1 MQSRSKR
8 LIHLYFTPIQE
19 VIPIP
24 DIRERNDRP
33 KDKPPKYQVTST
45 VQRQMVQKF
54 VKELSDSAK
63 QPDRSDSA
71 EHTATEQ
78 VEATAREIVHEAVQ
92 LPRSFSRQAR
102 YTESTER
109 VQPEQPAQPRQT
121 SAPPRQRTEDVRT
134 RPDTTP
140 RSTPTPA
147 PQEQGRRAYVQQAS
161 KATATSP
168 IASPEQPQNYYA
180 APEVLPQEDLPR
192 QTLQSPRQ
200 RTEDLRTR
208 SEVRAPQRTPAP
220 TPQEQG
226 RRAYI
231 QQAAKAAQPTLA
243 PEQLQNYHAVP
254 EVPPQEDLPRQ
265 NPQSPR
271 QRTED
276 LRTRVETRTPQ
287 STPAPTPQEQG
298 RRAYVQQAAKAA
310 TAPPSIPEVI
320 QESQVS
326 DVPIPENAPRRT
338 PETPRL
344 RADDIR
350 LRSEPEAPQHMP
362 TPAPQEQGRRAYV
375 QKTAKETT
383 KLPGQKSILERPAVS
398 EEPPT
403 EKAPRV
409 RTEDVRTRP
418 EQQKPQ
424 STAAPTAQEQGRRSY
439 MRQAKKSRAEKV
451 SAWDDFHTE
460 KSEIRIAEDIP
471 EREPPSI
478 REKPTITELRGEL
491 LPEPM
496 PENTPNVRH
505 IKQTGTWAPR
515 AAEPSTMRGIELPI
529 RERTVN
535 VPTHDLPSTP
545 QARQAF
551 AKKQAQLSQNPSIES
566 IHPPEPA
573 APISP
578 QPPVSDV
585 PATTPKRQPVT
596 AGSSKS
602 APPVQPQAPAHAPPV
617 EQLPAIREKPKPNAA
632 PREKSRRGVSIRTKD
647 TEQISTPKAQSKTS
661 VSKIDT
667 KRARKAATQDAQRK
681 MLKKSNFRAARAAVA
696 AAKKLGEAA
705 AKATKELIDALIA
718 LGGGTALFV
727 VFSIVIVAGAFLASP
742 LGILFADEQQAD
754 DTVPLATAIAE
765 IQGEYHAE
773 LEELQNGDYVSI
785 QIVGQAPDWREVV
798 AVFASKTAGAEDGID
813 VFTLDEERVELL
825 RQVFWDMCEIT
836 TATQTVDVPDSDP
849 DDDVDDSHTE
859 TALTI
864 TITAKT
870 AEQMRMEYSF
880 SKYQNDA
887 LDILLENLGSL
898 NVPMGSLNISQED
911 AIELLE
917 NLPDDLDPE
926 RKAVVETAVQLV
938 GRVSY
943 FWGGKS
949 LTLGWD
955 DRWGV
960 PTEVTAAG
968 SGSTGTVRP
977 FGLDCSGFVDWTFY
991 NATNGSYYPGRGGG
1005 AATQH
1010 SYCTNISWS
1019 DAQPGNLVFY
1029 PDDSHVGIVG
1039 GKDAD
1044 GNLLIVHCSGG
1055 ANGVVITGSAGFT
1068 TVARPDCFSD

>member
-1 MQSRSKR
+1 M
-8 LIHLYFTPIQE
+8 PIQE
-19 VIPIP
+19 VRTIP

-33 KDKPPKYQVTST
+33 KDKQPKHQVTST
-45 VQRQMVQKF
+45 IQRQMVQKF

-63 QPDRSDSA
+63 YLDRSDSA

-78 VEATAREIVHEAVQ
+78 VETTAREIAHEAVQ
-92 LPRSFSRQAR
+92 LPRGFSHRTH
-102 YTESTER
+102 YTESTEQL
-109 VQPEQPAQPRQT
+109 QPEQPAPPRQT
-121 SAPPRQRTEDVRT
+121 STLPRQRAEEVRSK
-134 RPDTTP
+134 PDTTP
-140 RSTPTPA
+140 PRTTSTPT
-147 PQEQGRRAYVQQAS
+147 PQEQGRRAYVQQAA
-161 KATATSP
+161 KATAASP

-180 APEVLPQEDLPR
+180 
-192 QTLQSPRQ
+192 
-200 RTEDLRTR
+200 
-208 SEVRAPQRTPAP
+208 
-220 TPQEQG
+220 
-226 RRAYI
+226 
-231 QQAAKAAQPTLA
+231 
-243 PEQLQNYHAVP
+243 VP
-254 EVPPQEDLPRQ
+254 EIPPQEDLPRQ

-276 LRTRVETRTPQ
+276 LRTRSEARAPQ
-287 STPAPTPQEQG
+287 RTPAPTPQEQG
-298 RRAYVQQAAKAA
+298 RRAYIQQTAKAA
-310 TAPPSIPEVI
+310 AASPITPESPQEHPAPVVPTLENVPR
-320 QESQVS
+320 QV
-326 DVPIPENAPRRT
+326 
-338 PETPRL
+338 PETPRF

-350 LRSEPEAPQHMP
+350 LRPESDAPQH
-362 TPAPQEQGRRAYV
+362 TSSPAPQELGRRAFV
-375 QKTAKETT
+375 
-383 KLPGQKSILERPAVS
+383 
-398 EEPPT
+398 
-403 EKAPRV
+403 
-409 RTEDVRTRP
+409 
-418 EQQKPQ
+418 
-424 STAAPTAQEQGRRSY
+424 
-439 MRQAKKSRAEKV
+439 RQAKKSHAEKTP
-451 SAWDDFHTE
+451 AKDIHTE
-460 KSEIRIAEDIP
+460 PPEIRIAEDLP
-471 EREPPSI
+471 EREPPRI
-478 REKPTITELRGEL
+478 REKPTITELRDEMPVEPT
-491 LPEPM
+491 PEKA
-496 PENTPNVRH
+496 PNVRH
-505 IKQTGTWAPR
+505 IKQAGTWTPR
-515 AAEPSTMRGIELPI
+515 NAEPSNRKVELLTH
-529 RERTVN
+529 ERTVD
-535 VPTHDLPSTP
+535 VPPHDLPPTP
-545 QARQAF
+545 QAQAREIF
-551 AKKQAQLSQNPSIES
+551 AEKQAQLSQNPSIES
-566 IHPPEPA
+566 IYPPEPA
-573 APISP
+573 APVPP
-578 QPPVSDV
+578 QLPVSDA

-596 AGSSKS
+596 VGSSKS
-602 APPVQPQAPAHAPPV
+602 APPVQQSAPTQAPST

-681 MLKKSNFRAARAAVA
+681 MLKKSNSRAARAAVA

-727 VFSIVIVAGAFLASP
+727 VFSIIIVAGAFLASP

-825 RQVFWDMCEIT
+825 RQVFWDMCDIT
-836 TATQTVDVPDSDP
+836 TETQDVDVPDSDP

-870 AEQMRMEYSF
+870 AEQMRLEYSF
-880 SKYQNDA
+880 TKYQNDA
-887 LDILLENLGSL
+887 LDVLLENLGSL
-898 NVPMGSLNISQED
+898 NVPMGSLSISQED
-911 AIELLE
+911 AIGLLE
-917 NLPDDLDPE
+917 NLPDVLDPE

-968 SGSTGTVRP
+968 SGSTGTIRP

-1010 SYCTNISWS
+1010 SYCTNIAWS
-1019 DAQPGNLVFY
+1019 DAQPGDLVFY

-1039 GKDAD
+1039 GRDAD

-1068 TVARPDCFSD
+1068 VVARPDCFTD

>member
-1 MQSRSKR
+1 M
-8 LIHLYFTPIQE
+8 HIQE
-19 VIPIP
+19 VRTIP

-33 KDKPPKYQVTST
+33 KEKQTKHQVAST

-54 VKELSDSAK
+54 VKELNDSAK
-63 QPDRSDSA
+63 QPDHSDSA
-71 EHTATEQ
+71 EHTATDQ
-78 VEATAREIVHEAVQ
+78 VGAFSREIVNKAVQ
-92 LPRSFSRQAR
+92 LPRSFAHRTR

-109 VQPEQPAQPRQT
+109 VQPEQPAPPRQAST
-121 SAPPRQRTEDVRT
+121 PPRQRAEEARS

-140 RSTPTPA
+140 
-147 PQEQGRRAYVQQAS
+147 
-161 KATATSP
+161 
-168 IASPEQPQNYYA
+168 
-180 APEVLPQEDLPR
+180 PR
-192 QTLQSPRQ
+192 T
-200 RTEDLRTR
+200 
-208 SEVRAPQRTPAP
+208 TPAP

-226 RRAYI
+226 RRAYV
-231 QQAAKAAQPTLA
+231 QQAAKATAASPQTVT
-243 PEQLQNYHAVP
+243 PEQPQNYHAVP

-271 QRTED
+271 QRAD
-276 LRTRVETRTPQ
+276 DFRTRVETRTPQ

-310 TAPPSIPEVI
+310 AAPRTVPPEQPQNYHTTPEVSP
-320 QESQVS
+320 QEN
-326 DVPIPENAPRRT
+326 VPHQNLQSPRHRTNDFRTRPESRAAQSVPAPT
-338 PETPRL
+338 
-344 RADDIR
+344 
-350 LRSEPEAPQHMP
+350 
-362 TPAPQEQGRRAYV
+362 PQEQGRRAYV
-375 QKTAKETT
+375 QQAAKAAAAPPITPESPQKYPTTLTTPTLKNAPRQAPETPRLRADDVRLRPEPDASSRKPPPAPQELGRRAYVQKAAKDTMKTTVRES
-383 KLPGQKSILERPAVS
+383 LPERPLISDV
-398 EEPPT
+398 PPT
-403 EKAPRV
+403 EKSPRL
-409 RTEDVRTRP
+409 RTENVRTRP
-418 EQQKPQ
+418 DAQKPQ
-424 STAAPTAQEQGRRSY
+424 STSALKAQEQGRRAFV
-439 MRQAKKSRAEKV
+439 RQAKKSHAEKTP
-451 SAWDDFHTE
+451 AKDIHTE
-460 KSEIRIAEDIP
+460 PPEIRIAEDLP
-471 EREPPSI
+471 EREPPRI
-478 REKPTITELRGEL
+478 REKPTITELRDEMPVEPT
-491 LPEPM
+491 PEKA
-496 PENTPNVRH
+496 PNVRH
-505 IKQTGTWAPR
+505 IKQAGTWTPR
-515 AAEPSTMRGIELPI
+515 NAEPSKRKVELPTH
-529 RERTVN
+529 ERTVD
-535 VPTHDLPSTP
+535 VPPHDLPPTP
-545 QARQAF
+545 QAQAREIF
-551 AKKQAQLSQNPSIES
+551 AEKQAQLSQNPSIES
-566 IHPPEPA
+566 IYPSEPA

-578 QPPVSDV
+578 QLPISDA

-596 AGSSKS
+596 IGSSKS
-602 APPVQPQAPAHAPPV
+602 APPVQQSAPTQAPST

-718 LGGGTALFV
+718 LGGGTALFI

-798 AVFASKTAGAEDGID
+798 AVFASKVAGAEDGMD
-813 VFTLDEERVELL
+813 VFTLDDERVELL
-825 RQVFWDMCEIT
+825 RQVFWDMCDIT
-836 TATQTVDVPDSDP
+836 TETQDIDVPDSDP
-849 DDDVDDSHTE
+849 DDDVGDSHTE

-864 TITAKT
+864 TITSKT
-870 AEQMRMEYSF
+870 AEQMRLEYSF
-880 SKYQNDA
+880 TKYQNDA

-968 SGSTGTVRP
+968 SGSTGTIRP

-1010 SYCTNISWS
+1010 SYCTNIAWS
-1019 DAQPGNLVFY
+1019 DAQPGDLVFY

-1039 GKDAD
+1039 GRDAD

-1068 TVARPDCFSD
+1068 VVARPDCFTD

>member
-1 MQSRSKR
+1 M
-8 LIHLYFTPIQE
+8 PIQE
-19 VIPIP
+19 VRTIP

-33 KDKPPKYQVTST
+33 KDKQPKHQATST

-54 VKELSDSAK
+54 VKELSDSVK

-78 VEATAREIVHEAVQ
+78 VETTAREIAHEAVQ
-92 LPRSFSRQAR
+92 LPRSFSRQA
-102 YTESTER
+102 THAETPEHL
-109 VQPEQPAQPRQT
+109 QPEQPTYPRQT
-121 SAPPRQRTEDVRT
+121 LDTPRQRTETVRT
-134 RPDTTP
+134 RPDTLL
-140 RSTPTPA
+140 RSTPT
-147 PQEQGRRAYVQQAS
+147 
-161 KATATSP
+161 
-168 IASPEQPQNYYA
+168 
-180 APEVLPQEDLPR
+180 
-192 QTLQSPRQ
+192 
-200 RTEDLRTR
+200 
-208 SEVRAPQRTPAP
+208 P

-231 QQAAKAAQPTLA
+231 QQAAKAAAIPTIT
-243 PEQLQNYHAVP
+243 PESPQERPTPAVP
-254 EVPPQEDLPRQ
+254 TRENVPRQ
-265 NPQSPR
+265 NLQSPR

-276 LRTRVETRTPQ
+276 IRTRPESRTPQ
-287 STPAPTPQEQG
+287 SAPA
-298 RRAYVQQAAKAA
+298 
-310 TAPPSIPEVI
+310 
-320 QESQVS
+320 
-326 DVPIPENAPRRT
+326 
-338 PETPRL
+338 
-344 RADDIR
+344 
-350 LRSEPEAPQHMP
+350 
-362 TPAPQEQGRRAYV
+362 PAPQEQGRRAYI
-375 QKTAKETT
+375 QQTAKAAAASPITPESPQEHPAPVVPTLENVPRQVPET
-383 KLPGQKSILERPAVS
+383 
-398 EEPPT
+398 
-403 EKAPRV
+403 PRF
-409 RTEDVRTRP
+409 RADDIRLRP
-418 EQQKPQ
+418 ESDAPQ
-424 STAAPTAQEQGRRSY
+424 HTSSPAPQELGRRAFV
-439 MRQAKKSRAEKV
+439 RQAKKSHAEKTP
-451 SAWDDFHTE
+451 AKDIHTE
-460 KSEIRIAEDIP
+460 PPEIRIAEDLP
-471 EREPPSI
+471 EREPPRI
-478 REKPTITELRGEL
+478 REKPTITELRDEMPVEPT
-491 LPEPM
+491 PEKA
-496 PENTPNVRH
+496 PNVRH
-505 IKQTGTWAPR
+505 IKQAGTWTPR
-515 AAEPSTMRGIELPI
+515 NAEPSNRKVELLTH
-529 RERTVN
+529 ERTVD
-535 VPTHDLPSTP
+535 VPPHDLPPTP
-545 QARQAF
+545 QAQAREIF
-551 AKKQAQLSQNPSIES
+551 AEKQAQLSQNPSIES
-566 IHPPEPA
+566 IYPPEPA
-573 APISP
+573 APVPP
-578 QPPVSDV
+578 QLPVSDA

-596 AGSSKS
+596 VGSSKS
-602 APPVQPQAPAHAPPV
+602 APPVQQSAPTQAPST

-681 MLKKSNFRAARAAVA
+681 MLKKSNSRAARAAVA

-718 LGGGTALFV
+718 LGGGTALFI

-773 LEELQNGDYVSI
+773 LEELQNGDFTSI

-798 AVFASKTAGAEDGID
+798 AVFASKVAGAEDGMD

-825 RQVFWDMCEIT
+825 RQVFWDMCKIT
-836 TATQTVDVPDSDP
+836 TETQDIDVPDSDP

-859 TALTI
+859 KSLTI

-870 AEQMRMEYSF
+870 AEQMRLEYDF

-887 LDILLENLGSL
+887 LDVLLENLGSL

-926 RKAVVETAVQLV
+926 RKAVVDTAVQLV

-955 DRWGV
+955 DRWG
-960 PTEVTAAG
+960 TSMEVTAAG
-968 SGSTGTVRP
+968 SGSTGTIRP

-1019 DAQPGNLVFY
+1019 DAQPGDLVFY

-1039 GKDAD
+1039 GKVAD

-1068 TVARPDCFSD
+1068 VVARPDCYAS